1 MNNQNTKKI
10 RFAAVGDLLLTARSS
25 DRPGR
30 GIEALAPEIV
40 SLFKSCD
47 VVFANLECTLP
58 GKKMIP
64 TEPRVLSTEHQ
75 VRSLQDS
82 GIDIVSL
89 GNNHTFDC
97 FDEGFLKLSAMLTE
111 MGIKWCGAGL
121 NLEEALNVPII
132 EVNGLKIAFLCVVDR
147 STGPSSFA
155 TEDASGVAPLK
166 TDAIC
171 RMIEALKLT
180 VDHIIVSPHWG
191 MERFR
196 IPSLLQIEQAHT
208 FVNAG
213 ASMVLGHHP
222 HVLQGM
228 EFYHGVPVVYS
239 LGNFI
244 ASHVYWE
251 NGEYLTWNKFE
262 RTGCILL
269 AELDSTS
276 VFNVEQIP
284 VIDDGNLV
292 SIEKTRWGRN
302 CTNKVNRL
310 LEKGVTQKKY
320 KREAFFV
327 GTIKPILSRLKWA
340 KLKQTR
346 PKDFKKLFHL
356 ISKGVNQ

>member
-1 MNNQNTKKI
+1 MNNQDTRKV
-10 RFAAVGDLLLTARSS
+10 RFAAVGDLLLTARSN

-30 GIEALAPEIV
+30 GIEALSPEIV

-47 VVFANLECTLP
+47 VVFANLECTLF
-58 GKKMIP
+58 GEKMVS

-75 VRSLQDS
+75 VRSLHES

-97 FDEGFLKLSAMLTE
+97 FDEGFLKLTAILKE

-121 NLEEALNVPII
+121 NLDQALNVPVV
-132 EVNGLKIAFLCVVDR
+132 EANGFKIAFLCVVDC
-147 STGPSSFA
+147 STGSSSFA
-155 TEDASGVAPLK
+155 TKEASGVAPLE
-166 TDAIC
+166 TDNIC
-171 RMIEALKLT
+171 SIIEGLRPR

-196 IPSLLQIEQAHT
+196 IPSLLQIEQARA

-228 EFYHGVPVVYS
+228 EIYHGAPVVYS

-251 NGEYLTWNKFE
+251 DGDYLTWSRFE
-262 RTGCILL
+262 RTGCIFF
-269 AELDSTS
+269 AEIDSTS
-276 VFNVEQIP
+276 VFNVKQIP
-284 VIDDGNLV
+284 VVDDGNLV
-292 SIEKTRWGRN
+292 SIDKTPWGRN
-302 CTNKVNRL
+302 CVNRVNRL
-310 LEKGVTQKKY
+310 LERGVTQEIY
-320 KREAFFV
+320 NREAFFV
-327 GTIKPILSRLKWA
+327 ATVKPVLSRLKWS
-340 KLKQTR
+340 KLKKTR

-356 ISKGVNQ
+356 ISKGITQ

>member
-1 MNNQNTKKI
+1 M
-10 RFAAVGDLLLTARSS
+10 LTARSS

-30 GIEALAPEIV
+30 GVESLAPEIV

-47 VVFANLECTLP
+47 VVFANLECTLF
-58 GKKMIP
+58 GEKMIS
-64 TEPRVLSTEHQ
+64 TEPRVLSTEDQ
-75 VRSLQDS
+75 VRSLQGS

-97 FDEGFLKLSAMLTE
+97 FDEGFLKLTTILTE
-111 MGIKWCGAGL
+111 MGVKWCGAGL
-121 NLEEALNVPII
+121 NLDQALDVPVI
-132 EVNGLKIAFLCVVDR
+132 EVNGLKIAFLCVVDG
-147 STGPSSFA
+147 SSGPSSFA
-155 TEDASGVAPLK
+155 TKEASGVAPLELD
-166 TDAIC
+166 TIC
-171 RMIEALKLT
+171 RMIEGLKPR

-196 IPSLLQIEQAHT
+196 IPSLLQIEQAKA

-228 EFYHGVPVVYS
+228 EIYHGAPVAYS

-251 NGEYLTWNKFE
+251 SGDYLTWSRFE
-262 RTGCILL
+262 RTGCIFF

-284 VIDDGNLV
+284 VVDDGNLV
-292 SIEKTRWGRN
+292 SIDKTRWGRN
-302 CTNKVNRL
+302 CVNRVNRL
-310 LEKGVTQKKY
+310 LEKGVTQDKY

-327 GTIKPILSRLKWA
+327 ATIKPILSRLKWA
-340 KLKQTR
+340 NFKKTR
-346 PKDFKKLFHL
+346 PKDFKKLIHL
-356 ISKGVNQ
+356 LSKGGSQ